1 MKQIN
6 RMIWLFLVSLLPIA
20 CFEDDNKY
28 EYVKLDEIVIEGI
41 ERSYVRKSHQD
52 ILSITP
58 TVTTDA
64 DVEYA
69 WELWTS
75 VRTDGIIYKP
85 DTIGREKNLNYEVME
100 DPGTYYLVFNVKD
113 KKTGVT
119 TVCRSTLNVETLN
132 STGWYLLKDEEV
144 AGEMYTDYDFIYDG
158 GRIDNWIAFYNN
170 GKKLKGEAVKSIFS
184 SNYSDQLSGG
194 GYNYINVLMPVSK
207 EEVSVLEVSN
217 GIVRLPFESLFFE
230 SLEVKN
236 FQDISIQNDGTNVGL
251 VNDHRFYNMSTQ
263 NATSFYASYG
273 DYNVAS
279 GIMRGLNGPTF
290 FDSVTESFVYVSYGN
305 ITRFPAVSGDLTCNN
320 MNADLLWSSVINFRV
335 QGTKWY
341 AYALMKKHTGE
352 NPYML
357 IKFRLNWGDTE
368 NRVEQVNILP
378 STLNLVTAERWA
390 VNANYGIIYF
400 VKDQKL
406 YRYSIDSG
414 NEEVILNIPAGEEVT
429 CMQHIIYPNLM
440 SADDYGSVIDQF
452 AVATYANG
460 KYKVW
465 LYEFDAGN
473 LKPLS
478 KPTFEGNGRVAC
490 INYVSGN
497 SSNFLF

>member
-1 MKQIN
+1 MIKRIN
-6 RMIWLFLVSLLPIA
+6 KMICSFLASLFLVA

-28 EYVKLDEIVIEGI
+28 EYVTLNPIVVEGI
-41 ERSYVRKSHQD
+41 ENAYTCISHQEV
-52 ILSITP
+52 LSITP
-58 TVTTDA
+58 TVTTNS
-64 DVEYA
+64 DVEYT

-85 DTIGREKNLNYEVME
+85 DTIGREKNLNYEIVE
-100 DPGTYYLVFNVKD
+100 KPGTYYLVFNVKD
-113 KKTGVT
+113 KKTGIT
-119 TVCRSTLNVETLN
+119 AIAKSTLTVATVN
-132 STGWYLLKDEEV
+132 STGWYLLKDEEI
-144 AGEMYTDYDFIYDG
+144 AGEKYTDYDFIYDG
-158 GRIDNWIAFYNN
+158 GRIDNWISFYNN

-184 SNYSDQLSGG
+184 SSYSDAISGG
-194 GYNYINVLMPVSK
+194 GYNYINVLIPVAK
-207 EEVSVLEVSN
+207 EDLSVLEVSSGN
-217 GIVRLPFESLFFE
+217 IRQSLGTLFFD

-236 FQDISIQNDGTNVGL
+236 FQDISIQNDGMTVGL
-251 VNDHRFYNMSTQ
+251 VNNGLYYNLVTQ

-273 DYNVAS
+273 DYRVAS

-290 FDSVTESFVYVSYGN
+290 FDEQTESFVYVSSGSIN
-305 ITRFPAVSGDLTCNN
+305 RFPEFSAELTCNK

-335 QGTKWY
+335 QNTKWY
-341 AYALMKKHTGE
+341 AYALMKSHSRQE
-352 NPYML
+352 PYML
-357 IKFRLNWGDTE
+357 VKLRLNWDNST
-368 NRVEQVNILP
+368 NRVEQVTTLP
-378 STLNLVTAERWA
+378 AALNLLTAERWA

-400 VKDQKL
+400 VKNQKL

-414 NEEVILNIPAGEEVT
+414 DEKVILDIPVGEEVT

-440 SADDYGSVIDQF
+440 STDFGSLIDQF
-452 AVATYANG
+452 AIATYANG

-465 LYEFDAGN
+465 LHEFEAGD

-478 KPTFEGNGRVAC
+478 SPSFEGNGRVAC

>member
-194 GYNYINVLMPVSK
+194 GYNYINVLMPVM
-207 EEVSVLEVSN
+207 E
-217 GIVRLPFESLFFE
+217 RM
-230 SLEVKN
+230 
-236 FQDISIQNDGTNVGL
+236 L
-251 VNDHRFYNMSTQ
+251 V
-263 NATSFYASYG
+263 
-273 DYNVAS
+273 
-279 GIMRGLNGPTF
+279 
-290 FDSVTESFVYVSYGN
+290 
-305 ITRFPAVSGDLTCNN
+305 
-320 MNADLLWSSVINFRV
+320 W
-335 QGTKWY
+335 
-341 AYALMKKHTGE
+341 
-352 NPYML
+352 
-357 IKFRLNWGDTE
+357 
-368 NRVEQVNILP
+368 
-378 STLNLVTAERWA
+378 
-390 VNANYGIIYF
+390 
-400 VKDQKL
+400 
-406 YRYSIDSG
+406 
-414 NEEVILNIPAGEEVT
+414 
-429 CMQHIIYPNLM
+429 
-440 SADDYGSVIDQF
+440 
-452 AVATYANG
+452 
-460 KYKVW
+460 
-465 LYEFDAGN
+465 
-473 LKPLS
+473 
-478 KPTFEGNGRVAC
+478 
-490 INYVSGN
+490 
-497 SSNFLF
+497 